1 LRYWIEYVSN
11 KSEHRFESRRRARRR
26 ALQALYQWHLTGQD
40 VGEILNQFREEQD
53 FSNVD
58 TELFAGLVRKVSVG
72 QAGLDEKIGPFLDRP
87 VDQLDVIEHVILSI
101 GAYELL
107 NSYEIPHQVVLDEA
121 INLAKQFGAEQ
132 GHSFINGVLDK
143 AAKQWRDPAALSI
156 LQNRSD

>member
-1 LRYWIEYVSN
+1 MTSEN
-11 KSEHRFESRRRARRR
+11 KFETRRRARRR

-40 VGEILNQFREEQD
+40 ASQILIQFHEEQD

-58 TELFAGLVRKVSVG
+58 NELFTRLVTSICAGQKD
-72 QAGLDEKIGPFLDRP
+72 LDEKIAPYLDRP
-87 VDQLDVIEHVILSI
+87 VAQLDVIEHVILSI

-107 NSYEIPHQVVLDEA
+107 NTIEVPHQVVIDEA

-143 AAKQWRDPAALSI
+143 AAQQWRDPATLSPFKPV
-156 LQNRSD
+156 